1 MDLWTLLGVLAGALT
16 SSGYIPQIIKGF
28 RTKQMDDV
36 SALMPGILGV
46 GMLMWLAYGLHKE
59 DVPIILANIAGSTF
73 AFSIVVQKWA
83 YGRRGDADEPK

>member
-36 SALMPGILGV
+36 SVLMPGILGA

-59 DVPIILANIAGSTF
+59 DIPIILANIAGSTF
-73 AFSIVVQKWA
+73 AFSIVVQKWV
-83 YGRRGDADEPK
+83 YGRRGDADEPT